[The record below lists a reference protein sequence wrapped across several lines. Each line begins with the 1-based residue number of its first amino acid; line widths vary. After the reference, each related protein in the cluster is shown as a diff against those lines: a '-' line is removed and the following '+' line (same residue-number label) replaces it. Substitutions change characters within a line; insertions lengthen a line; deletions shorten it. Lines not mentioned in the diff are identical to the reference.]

1 MLPLQAF
8 VTIFAYQNPENGCNT
23 SIETGLKKL

>member
-8 VTIFAYQNPENGCNT
+8 VTIFAYQRIGKSSNT
-23 SIETGLKKL
+23 SVETGIKKL